1 MSEKTVS
8 TVPAP
13 VYTLGSSPA
22 ERERL
27 GRQAD
32 DLLPHALALVNR
44 VGLQPG
50 ASALDLGCGP
60 AGALELLSQRV
71 GPTGRVVGVDVHP
84 AHAALA
90 RKMVVERGLDNVEVI
105 EGDARGTG
113 LPPAAFDVVHA
124 RLLLVNIPDPEA
136 VIAEMERLVKPG
148 GWVIL
153 DEADGGAHICFP
165 PLAAWD
171 RITEIFQDGFR
182 ADGADLMI
190 GRKLTK
196 LLLDAGLTD
205 VGTDGRADVYP
216 ASHPR
221 RTIVADLVQSMR
233 DKLVQRGIASFAEL
247 ERIDGEVRHHLAD
260 PATVTMSCL
269 YFLAWGRKPVGKEQ
283 S

>member
-1 MSEKTVS
+1 MSEDTVS
-8 TVPAP
+8 TVPTP

-32 DLLPHALALVNR
+32 DLLPHTLALVDR

-50 ASALDLGCGP
+50 AYTLDLGCGP

-71 GPTGRVVGVDVHP
+71 GSTGRVVGVDVHP

-90 RKMVVERGLDNVEVI
+90 RKMVVERRLDNVEVI
-105 EGDARGTG
+105 EGDARCTG
-113 LPPAAFDVVHA
+113 LPSAAFDVVHA

-136 VIAEMERLVKPG
+136 VVAEMARLVKPG

-171 RITEIFQDGFR
+171 RMTEILQDAYR

-221 RTIVADLVQSMR
+221 RTILADLVQSLR
-233 DKLVQRGIASFAEL
+233 DKLVQRRTASLAEL
-247 ERIDGEVRHHLAD
+247 ERIDREVRHHLAD

-269 YFLAWGRKPVGKEQ
+269 YFLAWGRKSVGKEPN
-283 S
+283 